1 MTEIYGDPS
10 EELAPPVPVLEA
22 LDITRHFGS
31 VIANHHVSLAIMPG
45 EIHALLGDNGAGKS
59 TLAKIVYGS
68 LHPDAGEIRIAGET
82 VAMTSPAVAL
92 ANGVAMLFQGFTLFE
107 QLTVAENLAL
117 AMPSG
122 SAPDDLAGLISEVS
136 TGYDLALDPA
146 LPVSHLSAGQ
156 RQRVE
161 IARAILHKPKLV
173 ILDEPT
179 AVLTLQEQ
187 ARLFAILA
195 RLAGEGCAILYLTR
209 RPEEVGALCHRAT
222 VLRQGRVV
230 AEVDPRQETAAS
242 LSHLMVGSEIPDLR
256 LANDDAVKG
265 PPLLGMKELSVH
277 GGEIVAIVGIAGNG
291 EAELFAAIS
300 GERPV
305 GDGGSVVI
313 RGRACG
319 FMGITARRRLGAA
332 FVPDRRLGHAAIGD
346 FDLTR
351 NIVLTRYPENLGM
364 VRGGVVDYEVARRI
378 MSRVCEMFG
387 VQKGKRDP
395 KARTL
400 SAGNLQKF
408 VIGREIDRK
417 PGVLVV
423 HQPTAGVDATSAA
436 RIRQELLD
444 LARGGSAVLVISQ
457 DLDEVFAIADRA
469 AVLSRGTLSP
479 ARPIGELSRESIGLA
494 MAGAA

>member
-31 VIANHHVSLAIMPG
+31 VIANDHVSLAVMPG

-68 LHPDAGEIRIAGET
+68 LHPDAGEIRIAGGT
-82 VAMTSPAVAL
+82 VAVTSPAVAL
-92 ANGVAMLFQGFTLFE
+92 ANGIAMLFQGFTLFE

-117 AMPSG
+117 ALPSAT
-122 SAPDDLAGLISEVS
+122 APDDLARLISEVS
-136 TGYDLALDPA
+136 DGYDLALDPGS
-146 LPVSHLSAGQ
+146 PISDLSASQ

-161 IARAILHKPKLV
+161 IARAILQKPKLL
-173 ILDEPT
+173 IMDEPT

-187 ARLFAILA
+187 AQLFATLA

-209 RPEEVGALCHRAT
+209 RPEEIGDLCHRAT

-265 PPLLGMKELSVH
+265 PPLLVMKELSVH

-319 FMGITARRRLGAA
+319 FMGITARRRLGASA
-332 FVPDRRLGHAAIGD
+332 MPPSAIS
-346 FDLTR
+346 TS
-351 NIVLTRYPENLGM
+351 P
-364 VRGGVVDYEVARRI
+364 
-378 MSRVCEMFG
+378 
-387 VQKGKRDP
+387 
-395 KARTL
+395 
-400 SAGNLQKF
+400 
-408 VIGREIDRK
+408 
-417 PGVLVV
+417 
-423 HQPTAGVDATSAA
+423 ATS
-436 RIRQELLD
+436 
-444 LARGGSAVLVISQ
+444 
-457 DLDEVFAIADRA
+457 F
-469 AVLSRGTLSP
+469 SP
-479 ARPIGELSRESIGLA
+479 AILRISAWCAAALSIMTSP
-494 MAGAA
+494 AGS